1 MQESMLHLIKQLI
14 RIPSVTS
21 DQNACKQV
29 LDVIAAMFVDIPHA
43 RVEFFQDAGM
53 HSLIVKNF
61 DGKRA
66 DVCLN
71 AHVDVV
77 PPQDPS
83 QFEPYEQDGL
93 LYGRGAGDM
102 KDGVALISVLMQECL
117 ENHIDTKLMLML
129 TADEEI
135 G

>member
-102 KDGVALISVLMQECL
+102 KDGIALISVLMKDLCTQQTV
-117 ENHIDTKLMLML
+117 TKKLLLMI

-135 G
+135 